1 MRQSVTPCN
10 AHLHPREEGGTPPKV
25 TVRTKGTQICGGGGA
40 LDAVRVTPHMHTR
53 RGRRRCS
60 RPTQG
65 SSPGPCIPRGEAP
78 RRRRESVHS
87 GPEQKIRR
95 IRKKICAPRGAPKA
109 KARKTLIKIPRKYA
123 EEEGSP
129 PARNCDTLHPRGG
142 GGAERRAQVPPVV
155 RESTPPRFP
164 NSIDFHRFPWI
175 FQLFRPSL

>member
-10 AHLHPREEGGTPPKV
+10 PHLHPREEEG
-25 TVRTKGTQICGGGGA
+25 
-40 LDAVRVTPHMHTR
+40 DAPQSNCAYQGHPNMRRRRGSGRRKSHPHMHTR
-53 RGRRRCS
+53 RGGRRCS

-65 SSPGPCIPRGEAP
+65 SSLGPCTPRGEAP
-78 RRRRESVHS
+78 RRGRESVHS

-142 GGAERRAQVPPVV
+142 GGAERRAQV
-155 RESTPPRFP
+155 
-164 NSIDFHRFPWI
+164 
-175 FQLFRPSL
+175 